1 MENGLDIWLDKGCEF
16 LGGGCMRWFVKGNG
30 EKFWCVFIVLD
41 EKGIYVLVVCVGMI
55 KCCIKCD

>member
-1 MENGLDIWLDKGCEF
+1 M
-16 LGGGCMRWFVKGNG
+16 GGGCMRWFVKGNG

-55 KCCIKCD
+55 KCCIECD